1 MGKHEKEPFYLP
13 VGKEVELFLYAYEL
27 KLPVMLKGPTGCGKT
42 RFLEHMAYRLRRKLT
57 TVACHEDL
65 TGSDL
70 VGRFLL
76 KGGETVWV
84 DGPLTSAVR
93 NGGICYLDEI
103 VEARKDTIVVIHPL
117 TDDRRVLPIE
127 KKGETIFAPPE
138 FMLVISYNPGY
149 QTILKDL
156 KQSTKQRFIAI
167 EFVHPPQEVEVEIVI
182 QEGGVSRETAQG
194 LVQAAAQIR
203 NLKNRGLDEGVSTRL
218 LIYAALLIGSGVDL
232 KDAVKAAMIKPLTDD
247 PVMQRGME
255 EIIGT
260 VLPAF

>member
-1 MGKHEKEPFYLP
+1 M
-13 VGKEVELFLYAYEL
+13 
-27 KLPVMLKGPTGCGKT
+27 
-42 RFLEHMAYRLRRKLT
+42 
-57 TVACHEDL
+57 
-65 TGSDL
+65 
-70 VGRFLL
+70 
-76 KGGETVWV
+76 
-84 DGPLTSAVR
+84 
-93 NGGICYLDEI
+93 
-103 VEARKDTIVVIHPL
+103 
-117 TDDRRVLPIE
+117 
-127 KKGETIFAPPE
+127 
-138 FMLVISYNPGY
+138 
-149 QTILKDL
+149 
-156 KQSTKQRFIAI
+156 
-167 EFVHPPQEVEVEIVI
+167 I